1 MKIWRGK
8 KEEANKQEYFNTLF
22 SSPSSY
28 FFFIMIF
35 KARGPFLKA
44 QHSKKANTELCWAP
58 QAADCFSSS
67 TKGAN
72 SNQIWSPG
80 SSHNPM
86 EIYII
91 NFFILSI
98 PRAYFL
104 PCSLLDFSGLQL
116 LNKVARKT
124 TPDSAE
130 TAAQYLYS
138 IWYLQTFNE
147 TMMFPLRC

>member
-1 MKIWRGK
+1 MEGK
-8 KEEANKQEYFNTLF
+8 KGGSKQAGVFQHSVLL
-22 SSPSSY
+22 SLILLL
-28 FFFIMIF
+28 FIMIF

-86 EIYII
+86 GIYII